1 MKTIRKTLMVILP
14 LALLAGCAANPALS
28 ETDTAVQQQEGTGFT
43 FDTTGIARPPSGG
56 IPTDQLTSKAFDD
69 AVIGRSLIETTES
82 FEPGMRLGEVSEMV
96 SKSWKFEKS
105 LGDGAL
111 LVLRTAE
118 PGEPLPVVDEAA
130 LQRSATSRLGS
141 WGIPASEIGRVMQ
154 LRTLAQDADGTT
166 VDKERVHRYKT
177 FVFRAIN
184 GVPVEGHRAVVTHGL
199 DGSFGRALIKWPAFA
214 AKGHLLHSRLGTTE
228 IQDRAVAALKAEGE
242 TAGTVRLRYKYV
254 PTTLTSGEV
263 TLTLKVGARLL
274 PDRASAN
281 TEAREI
287 DVEVDANP

>member
-14 LALLAGCAANPALS
+14 LALLAGCEAQPS
-28 ETDTAVQQQEGTGFT
+28 VGETDTAVQKQEGAGFT

-56 IPTDQLTSKAFDD
+56 IPTDQLTTRAFDD
-69 AVIGRSLIETTES
+69 SMIGRGLIETTES
-82 FEPGMRLGEVSEMV
+82 FEPGMRLGELSEMV

-105 LGDGAL
+105 LADGAV
-111 LVLRTAE
+111 LVLKTAA
-118 PGEPLPVVDEAA
+118 PGEPLPVVDEAV
-130 LQRSATSRLGS
+130 LQRSATARLGA
-141 WGIPASEIGRVMQ
+141 WGIPSSEIGRVLQ
-154 LRTLAQDADGTT
+154 LRTLAQDADGTA

-214 AKGHLLHSRLGTTE
+214 AKGHLLHSRMGTTD
-228 IQDRAVAALKAEGE
+228 IQDRALAALKAEGE
-242 TAGTVRLRYKYV
+242 TAGLVRLRYKYV
-254 PTTLTSGEV
+254 PTQLTSGEV
-263 TLTLKVGARLL
+263 VLTLKVGARLL
-274 PDRASAN
+274 PDRTSAN

-287 DVEVDANP
+287 DVDVDAN

>member
-14 LALLAGCAANPALS
+14 LALLAGCEAQPGQG
-28 ETDTAVQQQEGTGFT
+28 ETDTVAQKQEGTFT

-56 IPTDQLTSKAFDD
+56 IPTDQLTGKAFDD

-82 FEPGMRLGEVSEMV
+82 FEPGLRLGELTEMV
-96 SKSWKFEKS
+96 GKSWKFEKS
-105 LGDGAL
+105 LADGAL
-111 LVLRTAE
+111 LVLKTAA
-118 PGEPLPVVDEAA
+118 PGEPLPGVDEAVM
-130 LQRSATSRLGS
+130 QRGAIARLGS
-141 WGIPASEIGRVMQ
+141 WGIPSSEIGRVLQ
-154 LRTLAQDADGTT
+154 LRTFAQDADGTT
-166 VDKERVHRYKT
+166 VEAERVHRYKT

-214 AKGHLLHSRLGTTE
+214 ASGHLLHSRMGVPE

-242 TAGTVRLRYKYV
+242 SAGLVRLRYKYV
-254 PTTLTSGEV
+254 PTKQKTGEV

-274 PDRASAN
+274 PDRTSAN

-287 DVEVDANP
+287 DVDVDANP